1 MALIIPEKKPNSSF
15 VQFNSPTAQ
24 ENALAESEMTIR
36 SLCAVLERAMETHTA
51 ANALSFPMN
60 VSLAGLM

>member
-1 MALIIPEKKPNSSF
+1 MALIIPEKKPNSLF

-24 ENALAESEMTIR
+24 ENTVAESEITIQ
-36 SLCAVLERAMETHTA
+36 SLCAVLERAMETHIP

-60 VSLAGLM
+60 VSLADLM